1 MYMNS
6 LMGLAQDGQ
15 RMQQPGGVVPPN
27 QQQWNRPAPQQ
38 TQQWGGMQGY
48 NGPQIGSQQ
57 WQDARAQGQHPLM
70 DYFRQNRPQW
80 QGGQSQMRMN
90 MQPWNQPQQSSYS
103 GLQGFFGAFR

>member
-80 QGGQSQMRMN
+80 QGGQN
-90 MQPWNQPQQSSYS
+90 MQQWQPQ
-103 GLQGFFGAFR
+103 GLSALGRWNR

>member
-27 QQQWNRPAPQQ
+27 PPQWNRPAPQQ
-38 TQQWGGMQGY
+38 TQQWGGQQMGGVMQGY

-70 DYFRQNRPQW
+70 DYFRQNHP
-80 QGGQSQMRMN
+80 QGGRMGQN
-90 MQPWNQPQQSSYS
+90 MQAWGQPMQSSY
-103 GLQGFFGAFR
+103 GQGFFGAFR